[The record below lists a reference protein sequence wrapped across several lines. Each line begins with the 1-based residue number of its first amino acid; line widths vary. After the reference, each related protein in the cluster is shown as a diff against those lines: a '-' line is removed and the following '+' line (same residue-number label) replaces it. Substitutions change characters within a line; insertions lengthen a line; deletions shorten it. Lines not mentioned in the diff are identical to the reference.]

1 MIKPIPFKGA
11 RNIPMVSKSNGL
23 PINFP
28 SVFNSNWQSQDGR
41 YAQFLVNYLPEAQ
54 IITLDADLLKNVRIF
69 WDAADKTGIEE
80 NDDRIEIEIDPL
92 SAIMIQ
98 YQN

>member
-1 MIKPIPFKGA
+1 
-11 RNIPMVSKSNGL
+11 MVSKSNEL

-28 SVFNSNWQSQDGR
+28 SIFTSNWQSQDGR

-54 IITLDADLLKNVRIF
+54 IITLDAGELKNVRIY

-80 NDDRIEIEIDPL
+80 NGDWIEIVIEPL
-92 SAIMIQ
+92 STVMVQ

>member
-1 MIKPIPFKGA
+1 MIKPIPFEGA
-11 RNIPMVSKSNGL
+11 SNIPMVSQTDGL
-23 PINFP
+23 PVNLP
-28 SVFNSNWQSQDGR
+28 SVFTSNWQSQDNR

-54 IITLDADLLKNVRIF
+54 MITLDAGELKNVRIF
-69 WDAADKTGIEE
+69 RDAADKTGIEE
-80 NDDRIEIEIDPL
+80 NGARIEIEIDPL